1 MCFHDDSNMTKGF
14 YQEQVK
20 SETVCF
26 LKDLDKNGNERPWK
40 EKKRKNVS
48 YYEILEILESKKA
61 ERVSLC
67 NVLMEFDVNHEDV
80 MKLKKTWFCKSSLCP
95 ICNWRKSM
103 KHSEQAK
110 KVVAEV
116 VRVNP
121 KARWLFLT
129 LSAKNLYGKE
139 LSQGLRDLT
148 EGFRRLMQYKRV
160 KQNLVGFM
168 RTTEITVN
176 STDGTYNQHLHV
188 LLCVTPTYFKNKGNY
203 MKQEEWTSLWRKA
216 MKLDYKPI
224 VNIQSVKP
232 KHEFDKEDKLLGAIY
247 ETSKYAAKDS
257 DYLTGDVAKDVKV
270 VGDLENGLYRKRL
283 IAYGGY
289 LKTVHNKLNLK
300 GIEKADLINI
310 NEEEKVAED
319 VAYRLIASWNWR
331 LQNYTVKRED
341 V

>member
-1 MCFHDDSNMTKGF
+1 MYSRDDINMKNGF
-14 YQEQVK
+14 FQGQEK
-20 SETVCF
+20 DGTVCF
-26 LKDLDKNGNERPWK
+26 LRDLDKNGNERPWK

-61 ERVSLC
+61 ERVSFC

-80 MKLKKTWFCKSSLCP
+80 MKLKKTWFCKSPLCP

-129 LSAKNLYGKE
+129 LSAKNLRGAE

-160 KQNLVGFM
+160 KQKLIGFM

-176 STDGTYNQHLHV
+176 SRDNTYNQHLHV
-188 LLCVTPTYFKNKGNY
+188 LLCVSSTYFKKENY
-203 MKQEEWTSLWRKA
+203 MKQEEWTSLWKKA

-224 VNIQSVKP
+224 VNIQVVKP

-247 ETSKYAAKDS
+247 ETSKYAVKDS

-300 GIEKADLINI
+300 DIEKADLINI